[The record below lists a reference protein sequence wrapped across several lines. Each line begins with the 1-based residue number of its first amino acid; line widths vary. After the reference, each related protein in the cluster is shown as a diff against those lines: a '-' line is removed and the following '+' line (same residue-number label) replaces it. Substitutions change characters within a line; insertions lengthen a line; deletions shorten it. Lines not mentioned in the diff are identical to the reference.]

1 MIGNQVGDQMKF
13 ALVFGGQS
21 IPSKTGTSQ
30 TLDAISY
37 NVCFRRHQLKCMF

>member
-1 MIGNQVGDQMKF
+1 MIGNQVGDQMKL
-13 ALVFGGQS
+13 ALVFGGRS

-37 NVCFRRHQLKCMF
+37 NVCFRCHQLQCMF